1 MANPCAMGVLQ
12 YSTMDVSSHYLRQER
27 RSAQSEGA
35 RLSEA
40 VLDPVVRLLAAR
52 RRQTFRA
59 LVTVADKSMSIRTTI
74 CGANIRV
81 DPEIVLPVPI
91 NFGIAGEAFARRAM
105 RLGDID
111 DAIRGKDGDGSIV
124 PVWSEVRSV
133 LAFPMLSA
141 EGQAFGTVNFDS
153 DKPSNVSGLSD
164 RNVQDALARVA
175 QVVTYLM
182 RSHSPNGDARFPS

>member
-1 MANPCAMGVLQ
+1 
-12 YSTMDVSSHYLRQER
+12 
-27 RSAQSEGA
+27 
-35 RLSEA
+35 
-40 VLDPVVRLLAAR
+40 
-52 RRQTFRA
+52 
-59 LVTVADKSMSIRTTI
+59 
-74 CGANIRV
+74 
-81 DPEIVLPVPI
+81 
-91 NFGIAGEAFARRAM
+91 M